1 MRDLMSGSKVVIL
14 GREGE
19 ENVGDE
25 EKSKIAATGE
35 SDGSYIEYFLFT
47 LSKNLFL
54 IDNGVVR
61 GFAALFGTLR

>member
-35 SDGSYIEYFLFT
+35 SDGNYIEHFLFA